1 MRIDQLATNNPYHSQ
16 PQTSMQG
23 LSTSSSQGTE
33 PVAATAI
40 NEKPVIKNT
49 VADNR
54 EIANKEAEY
63 AAELRS
69 RQNEHEVI
77 QAIEK
82 ANKHFRTYDRR
93 LEFSIHD
100 VTKQIMVKVINTEN
114 DSIIREIPS
123 EKVLD
128 MVAHMWEVAGILV
141 DEKR

>member
-1 MRIDQLATNNPYHSQ
+1 MRIDQVGSGNGYQSPQQSVSTASSQSQILAT
-16 PQTSMQG
+16 
-23 LSTSSSQGTE
+23 GTE
-33 PVAATAI
+33 AKVA
-40 NEKPVIKNT
+40 EKPKVQNT
-49 VADNR
+49 TSENR
-54 EIANKEAEY
+54 DIANKEAEY

-69 RQNEHEVI
+69 KQNEHEVI

-100 VTKQIMVKVINTEN
+100 TTKQIMVKVINTE
-114 DSIIREIPS
+114 DDTVIREIPS